1 MATSNSPGPG
11 QSAEARRK
19 RGAQPGNLNAFKHG
33 LYSRAFSRLEKDL
46 PGEVTDEETCLRLII
61 LHTVESMNN
70 TEMTH
75 AENIVALRT
84 FSLALG
90 RVESLLRSRKLVY
103 EDQTLLDKILKGRK
117 SPPLEENNGIKG
129 L

>member
-1 MATSNSPGPG
+1 MG
-11 QSAEARRK
+11 
-19 RGAQPGNLNAFKHG
+19 
-33 LYSRAFSRLEKDL
+33 RLL
-46 PGEVTDEETCLRLII
+46 
-61 LHTVESMNN
+61 
-70 TEMTH
+70 TEMTQ